1 MVYSL
6 IKKAQMK
13 EPRAIYY
20 LDIDNEDL
28 YFLKH
33 AIENLGHQIS
43 IYRDGHKMM
52 QDLIKS
58 DTKPDIF
65 FLGSNMP
72 ILNGKELFV
81 ILKNSALW
89 NNIPVVIISSALP
102 KKLMRRYSD
111 AGIKHIMK
119 RTHAADYSATFKEVL
134 EMKFA

>member
-1 MVYSL
+1 
-6 IKKAQMK
+6 MK

-20 LDIDNEDL
+20 LDNDNEDL

-33 AIENLGHQIS
+33 AIEGLGHQIC

-72 ILNGKELFV
+72 VLNGKELIT
-81 ILKNSALW
+81 ILKSSNKW
-89 NNIPVVIISSALP
+89 NNIPVVIISGAFP
-102 KKLMRRYSD
+102 KKLLRQYMNS
-111 AGIKHIMK
+111 GVKHIMK
-119 RTHAADYSATFKEVL
+119 RTHPADYSTTFKEVL